1 MRMIKYWIESILMG
15 QVCSI
20 RHVDNGEKA
29 VEAFAGSKEG
39 EYFAILMDIQMPVMN
54 GYTATEQIRKLNRS
68 DSKTV
73 PIIAMTADAFVES
86 VKRSQAS
93 GMSDYITKPIN
104 AERLQSTLIK
114 YLKNIEKN

>member
-1 MRMIKYWIESILMG
+1 
-15 QVCSI
+15 
-20 RHVDNGEKA
+20 
-29 VEAFAGSKEG
+29 
-39 EYFAILMDIQMPVMN
+39 
-54 GYTATEQIRKLNRS
+54 
-68 DSKTV
+68 
-73 PIIAMTADAFVES
+73 MTADAFVES